1 MGTIKDFGKKA
12 VEATKSAAEWASYH
26 VWDAV
31 QIAGCFF
38 AGYGLAA
45 FVCDTTGVTDSVKKA
60 IRSEGFITGYD
71 SGFQDGQTSAAKLIS
86 VANGVNSPNQI
97 EK

>member
-38 AGYGLAA
+38 AGYGISS
-45 FVCDTTGVTDSVKKA
+45 FIFDVTGVTDKMYDGMQKKGEL
-60 IRSEGFITGYD
+60 IGYNK
-71 SGFQDGQTSAAKLIS
+71 GFQDGQTSAAKLIG